1 MLTLIEGCAEYE
13 YQNVPYKSLLGDMGI
28 NATGVA
34 CEIQLPICTQL
45 SLGDEF
51 NERLQYLAE
60 TFGAAYEQAESS
72 LSRSR
77 QLFDSGTRKC
87 DHEQSKFRLKIPIK
101 WSQLLKM
108 LYNQLD
114 PLSLRKTKFS

>member
-13 YQNVPYKSLLGDMGI
+13 YQNVPYKSLLEDMGI
-28 NATGVA
+28 DTSDLS

-51 NERLQYLAE
+51 NVRLQYLAE

-101 WSQLLKM
+101 WSHCCLMRWIL
-108 LYNQLD
+108 
-114 PLSLRKTKFS
+114 